1 MWSVAYASMT
11 FRTVD
16 VGWVNFVFALLPCA
30 FVMASP
36 QMALAAEP
44 SPDSDTVPAPAAA
57 AGQPEVPPAPSYPPP
72 PMAYPPPPTWIPSAA
87 RRWLSPAVSR
97 VPASGRRGAGGAVR
111 PSSLPPLA
119 VQV

>member
-1 MWSVAYASMT
+1 MVGSVRVHDIQNSGRRLGEFRICTPSLRFRDGVAADGIGSRAFSRQRHGARTRCGRGSAGGAS
-11 FRTVD
+11 
-16 VGWVNFVFALLPCA
+16 GA
-30 FVMASP
+30 FVPTTAHGVSAS
-36 QMALAAEP
+36 
-44 SPDSDTVPAPAAA
+44 
-57 AGQPEVPPAPSYPPP
+57 
-72 PMAYPPPPTWIPSAA
+72 PTWIPSAA